1 MYKYTGFLC
10 VLIKETFMWLS
21 WSHHFGVTT
30 LLLHFSRSTIIVGSN
45 FLRTNY
51 CMSLQLCNSQQP
63 SSNQMLQMTV
73 IDHIYNLLQSSFML
87 LLAQF
92 DKDDMIVNVPDS
104 VIQGYLAASSFPN
117 SLSIC
122 FFSLFIFFAMRF
134 FRVNCSDK
142 HITVEHFTT
151 QQVFSNCHKLLQICK
166 LRGI

>member
-1 MYKYTGFLC
+1 
-10 VLIKETFMWLS
+10 MWLS
-21 WSHHFGVTT
+21 SSHHFGVTT
-30 LLLHFSRSTIIVGSN
+30 LLLHFSRSTIIVGNN
-45 FLRTNY
+45 FLRTDY
-51 CMSLQLCNSQQP
+51 YMSLQLCNSQQP
-63 SSNQMLQMTV
+63 SSNQMLQITV
-73 IDHIYNLLQSSFML
+73 MLNWKIIDHIYNLLQSSFML

-92 DKDDMIVNVPDS
+92 DNDDMIVNVPDIL
-104 VIQGYLAASSFPN
+104 IQGYLAASSFPN